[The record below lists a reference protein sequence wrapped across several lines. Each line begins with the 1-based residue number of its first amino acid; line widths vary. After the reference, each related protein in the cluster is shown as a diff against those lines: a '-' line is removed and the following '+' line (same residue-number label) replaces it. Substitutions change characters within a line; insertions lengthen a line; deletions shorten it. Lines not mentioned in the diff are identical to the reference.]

1 MTTNSTRKPLRFSEK
16 DIHHAM
22 LRLGLSGPEGRERA
36 IQILRE
42 WDRGIG
48 DVDDVIDEYEDAPA
62 Y

>member
-1 MTTNSTRKPLRFSEK
+1 MMSSTCKPLRFSEK

-22 LRLGLSGPEGRERA
+22 LRLSLSGLVGRREV

-42 WDRGIG
+42 WDRGSG
-48 DVDDVIDEYEDAPA
+48 DVDDVIDEYEDTPV